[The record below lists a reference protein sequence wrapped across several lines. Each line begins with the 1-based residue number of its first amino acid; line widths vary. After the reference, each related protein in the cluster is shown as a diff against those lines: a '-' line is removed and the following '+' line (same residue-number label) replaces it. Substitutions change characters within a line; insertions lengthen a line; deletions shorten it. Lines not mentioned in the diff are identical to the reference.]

1 MIYSKETDDVIL
13 QDNRQQYADTN
24 SNSGDS
30 GYTDM
35 HNEDT
40 REVENNDYYMIKEN
54 MVPECAEKV
63 DNQYYAI
70 KDNVGSE
77 YNKITFKPK
86 DIPDDPSYGHTLRS
100 GIFNTMDVT
109 YDHAEG
115 SSTLMHIQLQ
125 EEANNYS
132 HLNQNSSNGVPKV
145 KHTAFVHQDQV
156 KSKTNEIDG
165 ALAGHE
171 YFILEESQN
180 KNQADSAGSACH
192 NYFVL
197 ENDQPHADDLRT
209 SRDSSDEGS
218 HDYFVL
224 SKEGTADNT
233 AGSNSVLQPK
243 DGDDNA
249 KQNTQ
254 PGICRNDLNDHTYFE
269 NPLSSELDNDTHQ
282 YQVMGQRIS
291 TDEPEISENV
301 NHDYFILQQE
311 NA

>member
-1 MIYSKETDDVIL
+1 
-13 QDNRQQYADTN
+13 
-24 SNSGDS
+24 
-30 GYTDM
+30 
-35 HNEDT
+35 
-40 REVENNDYYMIKEN
+40 
-54 MVPECAEKV
+54 
-63 DNQYYAI
+63 
-70 KDNVGSE
+70 
-77 YNKITFKPK
+77 
-86 DIPDDPSYGHTLRS
+86 
-100 GIFNTMDVT
+100 
-109 YDHAEG
+109 
-115 SSTLMHIQLQ
+115 MHIQLQ
-125 EEANNYS
+125 EEANDYS

-171 YFILEESQN
+171 YFILEQSQN
-180 KNQADSAGSACH
+180 KIQADSAGSACH

-197 ENDQPHADDLRT
+197 DHLGT
-209 SRDSSDEGS
+209 SRDSTDEGS

-224 SKEGTADNT
+224 SKEGTAGNK
-233 AGSNSVLQPK
+233 AGSNSVFQPK
-243 DGDDNA
+243 DGDDNP

-254 PGICRNDLNDHTYFE
+254 AGTRRNNFNDHTYFE

-311 NA
+311 TA

>member
-13 QDNRQQYADTN
+13 QDNRQQSADTN

-30 GYTDM
+30 GYTDTN
-35 HNEDT
+35 NEDS
-40 REVENNDYYMIKEN
+40 REAEDNDYYMIKEN
-54 MVPECAEKV
+54 MLPECAEIV
-63 DNQYYAI
+63 DDQYYAI

-86 DIPDDPSYGHTLRS
+86 DIPDDPSYGLTLRP

-115 SSTLMHIQLQ
+115 SSTSMHIQLQ
-125 EEANNYS
+125 EEANDYS

-145 KHTAFVHQDQV
+145 KHNAFVHQDQV

-171 YFILEESQN
+171 YFILEQSQN
-180 KNQADSAGSACH
+180 KNQADSAGIACH
-192 NYFVL
+192 NYD
-197 ENDQPHADDLRT
+197 EPHANDLGT
-209 SRDSSDEGS
+209 SRDSTDEGS

-224 SKEGTADNT
+224 SKEGTAGNT
-233 AGSNSVLQPK
+233 AGRNSVFQPK
-243 DGDDNA
+243 DGDDNP

-254 PGICRNDLNDHTYFE
+254 AGTRRNDFNDHTYFE

-282 YQVMGQRIS
+282 YQAMGQRIS
-291 TDEPEISENV
+291 TDEPEISKSV
-301 NHDYFILQQE
+301 NHDYIILQQE
-311 NA
+311 TA